1 MTLEQAYKKV
11 HMMDEVLSRSS
22 STVMCSNLSRT
33 PCQSKRLMKKV
44 FLKKFEKRLDTRS
57 KM

>member
-33 PCQSKRLMKKV
+33 LC
-44 FLKKFEKRLDTRS
+44 
-57 KM
+57 